1 MAAASVPPVDM
12 PDMKKGGMTSADKGE
27 GMLHNLHF
35 GEMVL
40 NHPTTKKLLK
50 ALGIG
55 LKMAR
60 SMKPEELMAKVK
72 ELIAKLPSKA
82 EGGVSDAPARISPAS
97 KAPARKKGGVS
108 ATPGRVDPTASAPS
122 RKKGG
127 VSGAGVPGRLNPTKD
142 APSRKKGGM
151 SSVYEAKDRATGR
164 VPGHDQI

>member
-1 MAAASVPPVDM
+1 M
-12 PDMKKGGMTSADKGE
+12 PDMKKGGITSSEKGS

-55 LKMAR
+55 LAMAKK
-60 SMKPEELMAKVK
+60 MKPEELMTKVK
-72 ELIAKLPSKA
+72 AMIDSLPSRA
-82 EGGVSDAPARISPAS
+82 EGGVSDAPAPRVNPVA
-97 KAPARKKGGVS
+97 KAPARKKGGMS
-108 ATPGRVDPTASAPS
+108 SASAPVRVS
-122 RKKGG
+122 PTKDAPARKKGG
-127 VSGAGVPGRLNPTKD
+127 MASASAPVRVSPTKD

-151 SSVYEAKDRATGR
+151 SAVYEAKDRASGR

>member
-1 MAAASVPPVDM
+1 MAAASPPADM
-12 PDMKKGGMTSADKGE
+12 PDMKKGGMTSSEKGA

-40 NHPTTKKLLK
+40 NHPTTKALLK

-60 SMKPEELMAKVK
+60 DMKPEDLMKKVK
-72 ELIAKLPSKA
+72 EMIAKLPSRE
-82 EGGVSDAPARISPAS
+82 EGGMADIPPRVSPAKS
-97 KAPARKKGGVS
+97 APARKKGGMS
-108 ATPGRVDPTASAPS
+108 QAGPGRVNPAEGAPA

-127 VSGAGVPGRLNPTKD
+127 MADTPARANPAKG

-151 SSVYEAKDRATGR
+151 SAVYETKDRMLGR

>member
-1 MAAASVPPVDM
+1 MASASVPPADM
-12 PDMKKGGMTSADKGE
+12 PDMKKGGMTSSEKGE

-97 KAPARKKGGVS
+97 KAPARKKGGMSS
-108 ATPGRVDPTASAPS
+108 APARVNPTQDAPS

-127 VSGAGVPGRLNPTKD
+127 MAGVPGRVNPTKD

-151 SSVYEAKDRATGR
+151 SAVYEAKDRAAGR

>member
-1 MAAASVPPVDM
+1 M
-12 PDMKKGGMTSADKGE
+12 PDMKKGGMTSAEKGA

-40 NHPTTKKLLK
+40 NHPTTKALLK

-55 LKMAR
+55 MKMAR
-60 SMKPEELMAKVK
+60 DMKPEDLMKKVK
-72 ELIAKLPSKA
+72 EMIAKLPSRE
-82 EGGVSDAPARISPAS
+82 EGGMADIPPRVSPA
-97 KAPARKKGGVS
+97 KAAPARKKGGMS
-108 ATPGRVDPTASAPS
+108 QAGPGRVNPAEGAPA

-127 VSGAGVPGRLNPTKD
+127 MSDVPARANPAKG

-151 SSVYEAKDRATGR
+151 SAVYESKDRALGR

>member
-1 MAAASVPPVDM
+1 MASASAPPADM
-12 PDMKKGGMTSADKGE
+12 PDMKKGGMTSSQKGE

-60 SMKPEELMAKVK
+60 DMKPEDLMAKVK
-72 ELIAKLPSKA
+72 ELIAKLPSRS
-82 EGGVSDAPARISPAS
+82 EGGVSDAPAPRVAPAS
-97 KAPARKKGGVS
+97 KAPARKKGGMSSAPPARVS
-108 ATPGRVDPTASAPS
+108 PAESAPS

-127 VSGAGVPGRLNPTKD
+127 MASVPGRVNPTKD

-151 SSVYEAKDRATGR
+151 SAVYEAKDRAAGR

>member
-1 MAAASVPPVDM
+1 
-12 PDMKKGGMTSADKGE
+12 MKKGGMTSSEKGA

-55 LKMAR
+55 LAMAKK
-60 SMKPEELMAKVK
+60 MKPEELMAKVK
-72 ELIAKLPSKA
+72 SMIDSIPSRA
-82 EGGVSDAPARISPAS
+82 EGGVSDVPPPRANPVA
-97 KAPARKKGGVS
+97 KAPARKKGGMS
-108 ATPGRVDPTASAPS
+108 SASAPVRIS
-122 RKKGG
+122 PTKDAPARKKGG
-127 VSGAGVPGRLNPTKD
+127 MSAVPGRVNPAKD

-151 SSVYEAKDRATGR
+151 SAVYEAKDRASGR